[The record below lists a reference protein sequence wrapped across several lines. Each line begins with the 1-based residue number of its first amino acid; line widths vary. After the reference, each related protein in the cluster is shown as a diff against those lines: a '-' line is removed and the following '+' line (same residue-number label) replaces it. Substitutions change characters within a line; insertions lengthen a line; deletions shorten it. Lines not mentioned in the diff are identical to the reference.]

1 MTDNEIVERLQFLLK
16 IGDAPIGKGF
26 GVVIDKQDIHETL
39 DLINR
44 QQKLLTNISDLI
56 VENTYPGFDK
66 NGKPVSIWNADGY
79 KKIENLLK
87 GGADNDNI

>member
-1 MTDNEIVERLQFLLK
+1 MTDNEIIKALECCREANNCIHCEYEPTEYQK
-16 IGDAPIGKGF
+16 GTIGCANELMENAI
-26 GVVIDKQDIHETL
+26 

-79 KKIENLLK
+79 KKMELNLQ
-87 GGADNDNI
+87 